1 MAVNWGF
8 LGAGFVASRGL
19 APAVHAS
26 RGANLYAVASRDE
39 KRSATLEPQKVHAT
53 YNDLLA
59 DESVDAVYISL
70 SNSQHLEWVTKS
82 LEAGKHVLCEKPLGL
97 NASETEAMFAS
108 ASQSGRLLV
117 EAVWGRWH
125 PRFSRIVD
133 AATSGVIGNIEHI
146 ETAFTFTSEMT
157 DNYRLNPLMG
167 GGALLDVG
175 CYQAHAW
182 VALTNGAKDLEFT
195 ALTRTIGP
203 TGIDLT
209 TDVSVRIDK
218 SITAHAVSSFALPS
232 QQQFIVQG
240 SQGKMQTSAGEA
252 FTTWNEAC
260 SLQINDVFEEFAVT
274 NAFVEMVENVSNVI
288 SGEEGWVVP
297 SADSIRV
304 AHILDS
310 IAKHSTWVA
319 DRADQQG
326 T

>member
-1 MAVNWGF
+1 MTVNWGF
-8 LGAGFVASRGL
+8 LGAGYVASRGL

-26 RGANLYAVASRDE
+26 RGAHLYAVASRDE
-39 KRSATLEPQKVHAT
+39 QRSATLETERVHAT

-59 DESVDAVYISL
+59 DERVDAVYISL

-97 NASETEAMFAS
+97 NATETEAMFAT
-108 ASQSGRLLV
+108 ASQSGQLLV

-125 PRFSRIVD
+125 PRFSRMVEVV
-133 AATSGVIGNIEHI
+133 ASGAIGNIEHI

-182 VALTNGAKDLEFT
+182 VALTNGATGLEIKDLS
-195 ALTRTIGP
+195 RVIGP
-203 TGIDLT
+203 TGVDLT
-209 TDVSVRIDK
+209 TDVSVHING
-218 SITAHAVSSFALPS
+218 SITAHSVSSFALPS

-240 SQGKMQTSAGEA
+240 SNGSMHTGVGES
-252 FTTWNEAC
+252 FTTRNEAS
-260 SLQINDVFEEFAVT
+260 SLHINDVVEEFAVT
-274 NAFVEMVENVSNVI
+274 NAFVEMVENVSRVI
-288 SGEEGWVVP
+288 EGEKGWIVP

-310 IAKHSTWVA
+310 IAQHSS
-319 DRADQQG
+319 
-326 T
+326 

>member
-1 MAVNWGF
+1 MTVNWGF

-26 RGANLYAVASRDE
+26 RGAHLYAVASRDE
-39 KRSATLEPQKVHAT
+39 QRSASLEPERVHAT

-59 DESVDAVYISL
+59 DERVDAVYISL
-70 SNSQHLEWVTKS
+70 SNSQHREWVTKS

-97 NASETEAMFAS
+97 NAQETEEMFAT
-108 ASQSGRLLV
+108 ASRSSRLLV

-125 PRFSRIVD
+125 PRFARMVEFV
-133 AATSGVIGNIEHI
+133 ASGAIGNIEHI

-157 DNYRLNPLMG
+157 DNYRLNPSMG

-182 VALTNGAKDLEFT
+182 VALTNGAIDLEIED
-195 ALTRTIGP
+195 LSRVMGP
-203 TGIDLT
+203 TGVDLT
-209 TDVSVRIDK
+209 TDVSVRIN
-218 SITAHAVSSFALPS
+218 STVTAHAVSSFALPS

-240 SQGKMQTSAGEA
+240 SSGSMRTGDGES
-252 FTTWNEAC
+252 FTTWNETS
-260 SLQINDVFEEFAVT
+260 SLQINDAFEDFPIT
-274 NAFVEMVENVSNVI
+274 NAFVEMVENVSRVI
-288 SGEEGWVVP
+288 ESEEGWIVS

-310 IAKHSTWVA
+310 IARHSS
-319 DRADQQG
+319 
-326 T
+326 

>member
-1 MAVNWGF
+1 MTVNWGF
-8 LGAGFVASRGL
+8 LGAGYVASRGL

-39 KRSATLEPQKVHAT
+39 QRSATLEPERVHGT
-53 YNDLLA
+53 YEDLLA
-59 DESVDAVYISL
+59 DDRVDAVYISL

-82 LEAGKHVLCEKPLGL
+82 LEVGKHVLCEKPLGL
-97 NASETEAMFAS
+97 NATETEAMFAS
-108 ASQSGRLLV
+108 ATKSDRLLV

-125 PRFSRIVD
+125 PRFSRMVD
-133 AATSGVIGNIEHI
+133 VIASGSIGSIEHI

-182 VALTNGAKDLEFT
+182 VALASGAKDVVISELS
-195 ALTRTIGP
+195 RTIGP
-203 TGIDLT
+203 KGVDLT
-209 TDVSVRIDK
+209 TDVSVCINN
-218 SITAHAVSSFALPS
+218 SITAHSVSSFALPS

-240 SQGKMQTSAGEA
+240 SSGSMHTGVGES
-252 FTTWNEAC
+252 FTTWNEAS
-260 SLQINDVFEEFAVT
+260 SLHINDAVEEFSVT
-274 NAFVEMVENVSNVI
+274 NAFVEMVENVSRVI
-288 SGEEGWVVP
+288 EGEAGWVVP

-310 IAKHSTWVA
+310 IALHS
-319 DRADQQG
+319 
-326 T
+326 

>member
-26 RGANLYAVASRDE
+26 SGAHLYAVASRDE
-39 KRSATLEPQKVHAT
+39 KRSATLEPERVHAT
-53 YNDLLA
+53 YDELLA
-59 DESVDAVYISL
+59 DDRVDAVYISL

-97 NASETEAMFAS
+97 NASETEAMFAC
-108 ASQSGRLLV
+108 ASRNGRLLV

-125 PRFSRIVD
+125 PRFSRMVD
-133 AATSGVIGNIEHI
+133 VVTSGAIGRIEHI

-182 VALTNGAKDLEFT
+182 VALTKGATDLEIKEL
-195 ALTRTIGP
+195 ARTIGP
-203 TGIDLT
+203 TGVDLT
-209 TDVSVRIDK
+209 TDVSVRINN
-218 SITAHAVSSFALPS
+218 SVTAHSVSSFVLPS
-232 QQQFIVQG
+232 AQQFIVQG
-240 SQGKMQTSAGEA
+240 SLGEMRTEIGES
-252 FTTWNEAC
+252 FTTWNEA
-260 SLQINDVFEEFAVT
+260 STLRINEEVEEFAVT
-274 NAFVEMVENVSNVI
+274 NAFVLMVENVSRVI
-288 SGEEGWVVP
+288 NGDEGWIVP

-310 IAKHSTWVA
+310 IARHP
-319 DRADQQG
+319 
-326 T
+326 

>member
-1 MAVNWGF
+1 MTVNWGF
-8 LGAGFVASRGL
+8 LGAGYVASRGL

-39 KRSATLEPQKVHAT
+39 QRSATLEPERVHAT
-53 YNDLLA
+53 YDDLLA
-59 DESVDAVYISL
+59 DERVDAVYISL

-97 NASETEAMFAS
+97 NAAETEAMFAS
-108 ASQSGRLLV
+108 ASRSGRLLV

-125 PRFSRIVD
+125 PRFARMVEIV
-133 AATSGVIGNIEHI
+133 ASGAIGTIEHI

-182 VALTNGAKDLEFT
+182 VALTDGAIGLEIEDLS
-195 ALTRTIGP
+195 RVIGP
-203 TGIDLT
+203 TGVDIT
-209 TDVSVRIDK
+209 TDVSVRINDTV
-218 SITAHAVSSFALPS
+218 TAQAVSSFALPS
-232 QQQFIVQG
+232 QQQFIVHG
-240 SQGKMQTSAGEA
+240 SSGTIRTEVGES
-252 FTTWNEAC
+252 FTTWNEAS
-260 SLQINDVFEEFAVT
+260 SLHFNDAVEEFAVT
-274 NAFVEMVENVSNVI
+274 NAFVEMVENVSRVI
-288 SGEEGWVVP
+288 EGEEGWIVP

-310 IAKHSTWVA
+310 IARHP
-319 DRADQQG
+319 
-326 T
+326 

>member
-39 KRSATLEPQKVHAT
+39 KRSATLEPERVHAT
-53 YNDLLA
+53 YDDLLA
-59 DESVDAVYISL
+59 DERVDAVYISL

-97 NASETEAMFAS
+97 NASETESMFAC
-108 ASQSGRLLV
+108 ASQNGRLLV

-125 PRFSRIVD
+125 PRFSRMVEV
-133 AATSGVIGNIEHI
+133 ATSGAIGNIEHI

-182 VALTNGAKDLEFT
+182 VALTNGATDLQLSD
-195 ALTRTIGP
+195 LTRVIGP

-209 TDVSVRIDK
+209 TDVSVRINK
-218 SITAHAVSSFALPS
+218 TIKAHAVSSFALPS

-240 SQGKMQTSAGEA
+240 SQGKMQTAVGES

-260 SLQINDVFEEFAVT
+260 SLQIKDVIEEFAIN

-288 SGEEGWVVP
+288 CGEEGWIVP

-310 IAKHSTWVA
+310 IVKHP
-319 DRADQQG
+319 
-326 T
+326 

>member
-39 KRSATLEPQKVHAT
+39 KRSATLEPERVHAT
-53 YNDLLA
+53 YDELLA
-59 DESVDAVYISL
+59 DERVDAVYISL

-97 NASETEAMFAS
+97 NASETESMFAC
-108 ASQSGRLLV
+108 ASRNGPLLV

-125 PRFSRIVD
+125 PRFARMVEV
-133 AATSGVIGNIEHI
+133 ATSGAIGNIEHI

-182 VALTNGAKDLEFT
+182 VALTNGATDLQISD
-195 ALTRTIGP
+195 LTRVIGP

-209 TDVSVRIDK
+209 TDVSVRINN

-240 SQGKMQTSAGEA
+240 SQGKMQTAVGES
-252 FTTWNEAC
+252 FTTWNEAS
-260 SLQINDVFEEFAVT
+260 SLQINDVVEEFAVT

-288 SGEEGWVVP
+288 RGEQGWIVP

-310 IAKHSTWVA
+310 IARHA
-319 DRADQQG
+319 
-326 T
+326 

>member
-1 MAVNWGF
+1 MAVSWGF

-39 KRSATLEPQKVHAT
+39 TRSATLEPERVHAT
-53 YNDLLA
+53 YDNLLA
-59 DESVDAVYISL
+59 DERVDAVYISL

-97 NASETEAMFAS
+97 NASETERMFAC

-125 PRFSRIVD
+125 PRFSRMVNTV
-133 AATSGVIGNIEHI
+133 ANGAIGNIEHI

-182 VALTNGAKDLEFT
+182 VALTNGAKDLEIT
-195 ALTRTIGP
+195 DLTRTIGP

-209 TDVSVRIDK
+209 TDVSVRINK
-218 SITAHAVSSFALPS
+218 SITAHAVSSFALPG
-232 QQQFIVQG
+232 QQQFVVQG
-240 SQGKMQTSAGEA
+240 SQGKIQTAAGES

-260 SLQINDVFEEFAVT
+260 SLQINEIVEEFAVT

-288 SGEEGWVVP
+288 RGEEGWIVP

-310 IAKHSTWVA
+310 IAKHP
-319 DRADQQG
+319 
-326 T
+326 

>member
-1 MAVNWGF
+1 MEVNWGF

-39 KRSATLEPQKVHAT
+39 TRSATLEPERVHAT
-53 YNDLLA
+53 YDDLLA
-59 DESVDAVYISL
+59 DERVDAVYISL

-97 NASETEAMFAS
+97 NASETEAMFACATRS
-108 ASQSGRLLV
+108 DRLLV

-125 PRFSRIVD
+125 PRFARMVEV
-133 AATSGVIGNIEHI
+133 ATNGTIGKIEHI

-182 VALTNGAKDLEFT
+182 VALTEGAADVEINGLA
-195 ALTRTIGP
+195 RTIGP

-209 TDVSVRIDK
+209 TDVSVRINK
-218 SITAHAVSSFALPS
+218 SVTAHAVSSFALPS
-232 QQQFIVQG
+232 QQQFIVHG
-240 SQGKMQTSAGEA
+240 SQGSMQTEAGES
-252 FTTWNEAC
+252 FTTWNEVS
-260 SLQINDVFEEFAVT
+260 SLRINEVVEEFAVT

-288 SGEEGWVVP
+288 RGEEGWLVP
-297 SADSIRV
+297 SANSIRV

-310 IAKHSTWVA
+310 IARHK
-319 DRADQQG
+319 
-326 T
+326 

>member
-1 MAVNWGF
+1 MTVNWGF
-8 LGAGFVASRGL
+8 LGAGYVASRGL

-26 RGANLYAVASRDE
+26 SGANLYAVASRDE
-39 KRSATLEPQKVHAT
+39 QRSATLEPERVHAT
-53 YNDLLA
+53 YDDLLA
-59 DESVDAVYISL
+59 DERVDAVYISL

-108 ASQSGRLLV
+108 ATKSGRLLV

-125 PRFSRIVD
+125 PRIARMVEIV
-133 AATSGVIGNIEHI
+133 ASGAIGTIEHI

-182 VALTNGAKDLEFT
+182 VALTNGATGLEIKDLS
-195 ALTRTIGP
+195 RVIGP
-203 TGIDLT
+203 TGVDLT
-209 TDVSVRIDK
+209 TDVSVRING
-218 SITAHAVSSFALPS
+218 SITAHSVSSFALPS

-240 SQGKMQTSAGEA
+240 SNGSMHTGDGES
-252 FTTWNEAC
+252 FTTWNEVS
-260 SLQINDVFEEFAVT
+260 SLHINDAVEEFAVT
-274 NAFVEMVENVSNVI
+274 NAFVEMVENVSRVI
-288 SGEEGWVVP
+288 EGDEGWVVS

-304 AHILDS
+304 AYILDS
-310 IAKHSTWVA
+310 ISRHS
-319 DRADQQG
+319 
-326 T
+326 

>member
-1 MAVNWGF
+1 MTVNWGF
-8 LGAGFVASRGL
+8 LGAGYVASRGL

-39 KRSATLEPQKVHAT
+39 QRSATLEPERVHAT
-53 YNDLLA
+53 YDDLLA
-59 DESVDAVYISL
+59 DERVDAVYISL

-97 NASETEAMFAS
+97 NAAETEAMFES
-108 ASQSGRLLV
+108 ASRSGRLLV

-125 PRFSRIVD
+125 PRFSRMVEIV
-133 AATSGVIGNIEHI
+133 ASGAIGTIEHI

-182 VALTNGAKDLEFT
+182 VALTDGAIGLEIEDLS
-195 ALTRTIGP
+195 RVIGP
-203 TGIDLT
+203 TGVDLT
-209 TDVSVRIDK
+209 TDVSVRINGPT
-218 SITAHAVSSFALPS
+218 TAHSVSSFALPS

-240 SQGKMQTSAGEA
+240 SSGTMRTEVGES
-252 FTTWNEAC
+252 FTTWNEAS
-260 SLQINDVFEEFAVT
+260 SLHINDAVEEFAVT
-274 NAFVEMVENVSNVI
+274 NAFVEMVENVSSVI
-288 SGEEGWVVP
+288 EGKEGWIVP

-310 IAKHSTWVA
+310 IARHP
-319 DRADQQG
+319 
-326 T
+326 